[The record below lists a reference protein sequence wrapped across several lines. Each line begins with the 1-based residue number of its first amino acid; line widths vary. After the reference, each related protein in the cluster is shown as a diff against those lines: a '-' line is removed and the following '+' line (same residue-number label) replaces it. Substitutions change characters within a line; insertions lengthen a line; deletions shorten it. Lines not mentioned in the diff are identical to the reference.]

1 MLERRPFN
9 REEHIFRS
17 PQLADLLKDAI
28 RFFNGTPVYELP
40 PPEVFLG
47 SGVYAIYYTGKGEIY
62 AEIAQINRLAYN
74 LPIYVGK
81 AIPVGGRRG
90 MGTAKETNSLHKRL
104 TEHQKSISE
113 AKNLQIT
120 DFHCRFIIIPHDE
133 DALIPPIESAIIKQ
147 YNPLWNARIDGF
159 GNHDPGA
166 GRYNQAR
173 SSWDIIHP
181 GRKWAEKLKSVKG
194 DALEEDILKRI
205 KEYNQAL
212 AHGRQD
218 EL

>member
-47 SGVYAIYYTGKGEIY
+47 SGVYAIYYTGKSDIY
-62 AEIAQINRLAYN
+62 NEIAQINRIAYN

-90 MGTAKETNSLHKRL
+90 MGSEKETNSLFKRL
-104 TEHQKSISE
+104 NEHSKSIKE
-113 AKNLQIT
+113 ASNLQIE
-120 DFHCRFIIIPHDE
+120 DFQCRFIIIPHEE

-166 GRYNQAR
+166 GRYEQAR
-173 SSWDIIHP
+173 SSWDIIHS
-181 GRKWAEKLKSVKG
+181 GRQWASKLKSVKG
-194 DALEEDILKRI
+194 EANPSEILQRI
-205 KEYNQAL
+205 TEYNQQL
-212 AHGRQD
+212 KKGGMD
-218 EL
+218 NV